1 MSGLLPF
8 IINGLV
14 TGSVYG
20 LVAMGLVLTYKT
32 TGVFNFAHG
41 AVATGAA
48 YLFFELQSRN
58 SVPWPVALLLTVLLV
73 AGVGA
78 PVMELMGR
86 RLRNVPVATQVVA
99 TIGLLLAIQGI
110 CVAIFGAVAMSFPSY
125 LSQKTVRLPGVYV
138 GVDQIVVFVVA
149 ALLAVA
155 LFVFFRR
162 TRAGLSMQAVVD
174 NPDLVGLGGT
184 SPVRVRTIAWA
195 VGLGAAALSGV
206 LLGPS
211 VGLNAPFLTLL
222 VVQAFGA
229 AAVGGFSN
237 LPLVYVGGLALG
249 VPAAIITK
257 YGPGHQWLQGVPSS
271 LPFLFLLA
279 VMLIAPRR
287 LARRAAPAR
296 MPSAAGPRP
305 LPVWLRRGGPVVALG
320 LALAVPGL
328 VGTRLPLYSGGAA
341 YVVLFV
347 SLALLVRT
355 SGQTSLCHA
364 GFMAVGAS
372 SFSHFAH
379 GAGLPWGV
387 ALLVAGLVAV
397 PVGALVA
404 VPAIRLSGIYLALAT
419 FGFGVLLQELA
430 YRQSFMFGRHGPLPV
445 PRPAGFGGDT
455 AFYYV
460 ILAVAVLSCLL
471 VTALNRQ
478 RLGRL
483 LRALADSP
491 LALSAQGVDV
501 NVTRVIV
508 FCLSAFLAAIAGALL
523 AALSGSV
530 DVAPFDPFQ
539 SLLYLAV
546 LAIAGSGQ
554 LRAPVI
560 AAVLLAVLPAYLAG
574 SDTVATYEPVAFGV
588 GALAVAL
595 AEGSRDEIAALV
607 RRGAERSRSRL
618 ARGPARARMTKPR
631 TAEVGR

>member
-1 MSGLLPF
+1 MSDLLPF
-8 IINGLV
+8 VVIGLV
-14 TGSVYG
+14 SGSVYG
-20 LVAMGLVLTYKT
+20 LAAMGLVLTYKT

-58 SVPWPVALLLTVLLV
+58 GLAWPLALLITIVLV
-73 AGVGA
+73 AGAGA
-78 PVMELMGR
+78 PVMEALGQ
-86 RLRNVPVATQVVA
+86 RLRRVPVATQVVA
-99 TIGLLLAIQGI
+99 TVGLLLAIQGI
-110 CVAIFGAVAMSFPSY
+110 VVAVFGASAMSFPAY
-125 LSQKTVRLPGVYV
+125 LSERTVRLPGVYL
-138 GVDQIVVFVVA
+138 GVNQIVVFAVA
-149 ALLAVA
+149 AVLAVG

-162 TRAGLSMQAVVD
+162 SRAGLSMQAVVD
-174 NPDLVGLGGT
+174 NPDLVGLSGT

-195 VGLGAAALSGV
+195 VGLATAALSGV

-211 VGLNAPFLTLL
+211 VGLNAPLLTLL

-229 AAVGGFSN
+229 AAVGGFSS
-237 LPLVYVGGLALG
+237 LPLVYGGGLVLG
-249 VPAAIITK
+249 VLAAIVTK

-271 LPFLFLLA
+271 LPFAFLLA

-287 LARRAAPAR
+287 LAQRTAPAR
-296 MPSAAGPRP
+296 MPAPASRA
-305 LPVWLRRGGPVVALG
+305 LPAWLRVGAPIAGVG
-320 LALAVPGL
+320 LAAAAPAL
-328 VGTRLPLYSGGAA
+328 VGTRLPLYSSGAA

-364 GFMAVGAS
+364 GFAAVGAS

-379 GAGLPWGV
+379 GFGLPWGV
-387 ALLVAGLVAV
+387 ALVVAGLVAV

-404 VPAIRLSGIYLALAT
+404 IPAIRLSGIYLALAT
-419 FGFGVLLQELA
+419 FGFGVLLQQLV
-430 YRQSFMFGRHGPLPV
+430 YRTHFMFGRRGPLPV
-445 PRPAGFGGDT
+445 PRPAGFDGDV
-455 AFYYV
+455 AFYYL
-460 ILAVAVLSCLL
+460 ILAVAVLGCLL
-471 VTALNRQ
+471 VTVLTRQ

-491 LALSAQGVDV
+491 LALGAQGVNV

-508 FCLSAFLAAIAGALL
+508 FCISAFLAAIAGALL

-546 LAIAGSGQ
+546 LAVAGSGQ

-560 AAVLLAVLPAYLAG
+560 AAALLAVVPAYLAG
-574 SDTVATYEPVAFGV
+574 SDTVATYEPVFFGV

-595 AEGSRDEIAALV
+595 AEGSRDELTALV
-607 RRGAERSRSRL
+607 RRGAERGRARVT
-618 ARGPARARMTKPR
+618 RGPVAARI
-631 TAEVGR
+631 AEAGR